1 VVIGKAEVRA
11 VFKIGRLGNIAGSV
25 VREGELR
32 RNAKARVIRQGAVVF
47 EGDVSSLKHN
57 KDDVREVQKGF
68 ECGIGLKDFDDFKV
82 GDILEF
88 FTTEL
93 V

>member
-1 VVIGKAEVRA
+1 M
-11 VFKIGRLGNIAGSV
+11 
-25 VREGELR
+25 
-32 RNAKARVIRQGAVVF
+32 AKARVNRQGTVVF

-88 FTTEL
+88 FITEQ